1 MLIER
6 EARPGAVCG
15 IRFDMTAAQPAPKPT
30 PAKPHALTG
39 LEIAAIVAIIVVWGV
54 NNAGAKLATEH
65 LSPLLVGAIR
75 FGIASA
81 CLFAFVRPPF
91 PDWKSLLIIVLV
103 GGPIQYGLVYTA
115 YWLAQDISPV
125 TVANQLWIPFTSLF
139 AFLILGERLSRG
151 ALVGMGIA
159 FVGVAW
165 MTLDAHALQDWRAI
179 LVGISAGAAW
189 ALATVVARRTT
200 SIPPL
205 KMQGLLAVGTLPVL
219 AFGSLVFE
227 HDQIDAIRAAPPMV
241 WVSLIWAGVVSSVLA
256 TTLLFWLV
264 QRREAGRVTP
274 YLLATP
280 VVSILIGWTLMND
293 VLTPQILTGAAIAM
307 GGVVLVALAERGLR
321 AGAAKA

>member
-1 MLIER
+1 
-6 EARPGAVCG
+6 
-15 IRFDMTAAQPAPKPT
+15 MTDAAPPA

-39 LEIAAIVAIIVVWGV
+39 LEIAAILAIIVVWGV
-54 NNAGAKLATEH
+54 NNAGAKVATEH

-103 GGPIQYGLVYTA
+103 GGPIQYGLVYIA
-115 YWLAQDISPV
+115 YWLAHDVSPV

-139 AFLILGERLSRG
+139 AFAILGERLSRG
-151 ALVGMGIA
+151 ALVGMGVA

-165 MTLDAHALQDWRAI
+165 MTLDTHALQDWRAI
-179 LVGISAGAAW
+179 LVGIAAGAAW

-205 KMQGLLAVGTLPVL
+205 KMQGLLAAGTLPVL

-227 HDQIDAIRAAPPMV
+227 HGQIEAIRTAPP
-241 WVSLIWAGVVSSVLA
+241 WSGSRCSGPGWCLRSWPRPCCSGWCRGV
-256 TTLLFWLV
+256 
-264 QRREAGRVTP
+264 RR
-274 YLLATP
+274 
-280 VVSILIGWTLMND
+280 
-293 VLTPQILTGAAIAM
+293 
-307 GGVVLVALAERGLR
+307 GV
-321 AGAAKA
+321 